1 MYLAAFSFSQPKWPN
16 QVDIPDFWWS
26 VYSFSTLFFDVS
38 RDSKDVIIDT
48 MYSRKFGRCYS
59 VQFAKDIVK
68 QGIAEIGFLS
78 KMNTY
83 IYFHHPGR
91 ITFKILI

>member
-38 RDSKDVIIDT
+38 RDSKDVVIDT

-59 VQFAKDIVK
+59 IRFAKGIVK

-91 ITFKILI
+91 IMFNI